1 MLQPSS
7 ACMVGHSWGGAE
19 GRTPESAV
27 LSSCPDGLCVQIDTG
42 GPNLEPEGTTAR
54 GSYVTAT
61 GRAGRHRGGFGSGER
76 GTKRRFLRV
85 LAAQGVFWSV
95 LAVATAGPAKPAE
108 SAPPVVTATLVQTI
122 QTSQWNPASPDP
134 SGIVYLPGSGR
145 LEIAD
150 SEVDETTGAGYHGVN
165 LWQITLRGAVQDTGT
180 TYTPGPAFS
189 KEPSGLGFDPATN
202 TLFVSDDDKKKV
214 FIDKPGS
221 DGRFGTSDDIVTYI
235 NAGVYGST
243 DTEDP
248 AFDTTSG
255 QPTSGHLFFLDGAGT
270 EVYEVDPVNGIF
282 GDGNDVVTHFDVGY
296 LGPSDFE
303 GLGSD
308 PAANTLLVA
317 TNTVAKKIFE
327 ITKSGTLVRTIDASG
342 ISGLKHISGV
352 ALAPASDG
360 SGRMDYWIVDRQVDN
375 GPNASENDGKLF
387 EITVPGSDLPPTIS
401 ITLPAE
407 GATVSGSVTIQATAS
422 DDDGVTQVLF
432 KDGATVIGTDTNGA
446 DGWATAWD
454 TTPVAGGSHTI
465 TATAI
470 DTIGQMGSDSNN
482 VTVDNVD
489 SPPSVTITSPG
500 DGTAVSRTV
509 VVQATASDDKGI
521 AQVEF
526 SVDGVS
532 ISTDT
537 TSTDG
542 WTASWVT
549 STATEG
555 VHIITATATDTI
567 GQTGS
572 DSNNVTVD
580 NTAPSVSMTSP
591 TGGTVSGTIPVV
603 ADASDVGG
611 SGVAAVEFFVDG
623 ASIGTDTNGLDGW
636 SGSWNTVLVANGTY
650 HLTAQATDAAR
661 NATTSAPVQ
670 VTVDNPFIIDI
681 PVAVGA
687 DDAEQRLTGGLTLTS
702 GDLDMMING
711 SSLQRAIG
719 LRFIGVSVPQ
729 GAQVTNA
736 YVQFRADETHSDA
749 TTLIIQGETSANAAP
764 FTITKFNITSR
775 PTTTNAVVWTPE
787 PWTRKERSSP
797 EQTPDLSSVL
807 TEIFSSSNGWA
818 PGNALV
824 LIITGSGERV
834 ADSFE
839 GAAAPV
845 LHIQYRV

>member
-1 MLQPSS
+1 
-7 ACMVGHSWGGAE
+7 
-19 GRTPESAV
+19 
-27 LSSCPDGLCVQIDTG
+27 VQIDTG
-42 GPNLEPEGTTAR
+42 GPNLEPEGTTTR
-54 GSYVTAT
+54 GSYVTAP
-61 GRAGRHRGGFGSGER
+61 GRAGRHRARFGEGER
-76 GTKRRFLRV
+76 GTRRRFLRV

-95 LAVATAGPAKPAE
+95 LAVATAGPAKPTAA
-108 SAPPVVTATLVQTI
+108 APPVVTATLVQTI
-122 QTSQWNPASPDP
+122 QTSEWNPASPDP

-189 KEPSGLGFDPATN
+189 REPSGLGFDPATN
-202 TLFVSDDDKKKV
+202 TLFISDDDKKKV

-221 DGRFGTSDDIVTYI
+221 DGRFGTSDDIVTYVD
-235 NAGVYGST
+235 AGAYGST

-248 AFDTTSG
+248 EFDTTSG

-303 GLGSD
+303 ALGSD
-308 PAANTLLVA
+308 PAANTLLVG
-317 TNTVAKKIFE
+317 TNTFAKKIFE

-342 ISGLKHISGV
+342 ISGLKHISGL

-360 SGRMDYWIVDRQVDN
+360 SGRMDHWILDRQVDN
-375 GPNASENDGKLF
+375 GSNASENDGKLF

-401 ITLPAE
+401 ITQPAE
-407 GATVSGSVTIQATAS
+407 GATVSGTVTIQATAS

-446 DGWATAWD
+446 DGWTIPWD
-454 TTPVAGGSHTI
+454 TTPVAQGSHTI

-470 DTIGQMGSDSNN
+470 DTIGQM
-482 VTVDNVD
+482 
-489 SPPSVTITSPG
+489 
-500 DGTAVSRTV
+500 
-509 VVQATASDDKGI
+509 
-521 AQVEF
+521 
-526 SVDGVS
+526 
-532 ISTDT
+532 
-537 TSTDG
+537 
-542 WTASWVT
+542 
-549 STATEG
+549 
-555 VHIITATATDTI
+555 
-567 GQTGS
+567 GS

-591 TGGTVSGTIPVV
+591 TGGTVSGTIPVM

-611 SGVAAVEFFVDG
+611 SGVGAVEFFVDG
-623 ASIGTDTNGLDGW
+623 ARIGTDTNGLDGW
-636 SGSWNTVLVANGTY
+636 SVSWNTVLVANGT
-650 HLTAQATDAAR
+650 HNLTAQATDAAR

-687 DDAEQRLTGGLTLTS
+687 DDAEQRLTGGMTLTS
-702 GDLDMMING
+702 GDLDMMIDG
-711 SSLQRAIG
+711 SSLQQAVG

-729 GAQVTNA
+729 GAQVTSA

-749 TTLIIQGETSANAAP
+749 TTLTIQGEASANAAP
-764 FTITKFNITSR
+764 LTATKFNITSR

-787 PWTRKERSSP
+787 PWTRKEWSSP
-797 EQTPDLSSVL
+797 EQTPDLSLVL

-824 LIITGSGERV
+824 LIITGSGKRV

-845 LHIQYRV
+845 LHVEYTV

>member
-1 MLQPSS
+1 MKAP
-7 ACMVGHSWGGAE
+7 
-19 GRTPESAV
+19 
-27 LSSCPDGLCVQIDTG
+27 
-42 GPNLEPEGTTAR
+42 
-54 GSYVTAT
+54 
-61 GRAGRHRGGFGSGER
+61 GRADRHRAGFGLGKR
-76 GTKRRFLRV
+76 RTKRRLLPV

-95 LAVATAGPAKPAE
+95 LAVATAGPARTAAA
-108 SAPPVVTATLVQTI
+108 APPVVTATLVQTI
-122 QTSQWNPASPDP
+122 QTSAWNPASPDP
-134 SGIVYLPGSGR
+134 SGIVYLPGPGR

-165 LWQITLRGAVQDTGT
+165 LWQITLAGAVRETGT

-189 KEPSGLGFDPATN
+189 KEPTGLAFDPATN

-235 NAGVYGST
+235 DAGAYGST

-248 AFDTTSG
+248 EFDTTSG
-255 QPTSGHLFFLDGAGT
+255 QPTSGHLFFLDGAAR

-282 GDGNDVVTHFDVGY
+282 GDGNDSVTHFDIGY

-308 PAANTLLVA
+308 PAANTLLVGA
-317 TNTVAKKIFE
+317 STSAKKIFE
-327 ITKSGTLVRTIDASG
+327 ITKNGTLVRTIDASG
-342 ISGLKHISGV
+342 ISGLKHISGL

-375 GPNASENDGKLF
+375 SSNASENDGKVL
-387 EITVPGSDLPPTIS
+387 EIRVPSSNLPPTIS
-401 ITLPAE
+401 ITQPVE
-407 GATVSGSVTIQATAS
+407 GASVSSIVTIKATAS
-422 DDDGVTQVLF
+422 APQGVTQVLF

-446 DGWATAWD
+446 DGWTIPWD
-454 TTPVAGGSHTI
+454 TTAVAQGSHT
-465 TATAI
+465 
-470 DTIGQMGSDSNN
+470 
-482 VTVDNVD
+482 
-489 SPPSVTITSPG
+489 
-500 DGTAVSRTV
+500 
-509 VVQATASDDKGI
+509 
-521 AQVEF
+521 
-526 SVDGVS
+526 
-532 ISTDT
+532 
-537 TSTDG
+537 
-542 WTASWVT
+542 
-549 STATEG
+549 
-555 VHIITATATDTI
+555 ITATATDTI
-567 GQTGS
+567 GQMGS

-580 NTAPSVSMTSP
+580 NTAPSVSMISP

-623 ASIGTDTNGLDGW
+623 AGIGTDTNGLDGW
-636 SGSWNTVLVANGTY
+636 SVSWNTVLVANGT
-650 HLTAQATDAAR
+650 HNLTAQATDAAR

-681 PVAVGA
+681 PVNVGA
-687 DDAEQRLTGGLTLTS
+687 DDAEQRLTGGMTLTS
-702 GDLDMMING
+702 GDLDMMIDG
-711 SSLQRAIG
+711 SSLQQAVG

-729 GAQVTNA
+729 GAQVTSA

-749 TTLIIQGETSANAAP
+749 TTLTIQGEASVNAAP
-764 FTITKFNITSR
+764 FITTKLNITSR

-787 PWTRKERSSP
+787 PWTRRERSSS
-797 EQTPDLSSVL
+797 EQTPDLSLVL

-824 LIITGSGERV
+824 LIITGSGKRV

-845 LHIQYRV
+845 LHIEYTV